1 MAQVIWTEPAL
12 NDLDAI
18 ADYIAVENPLAA
30 AALVQR
36 VFGHIEQLEAHP
48 ESGPRVPELKRSRYR
63 QIVEAPCRVLY
74 RFDGAKAFILHVM
87 RSEQLLRKGLLETR
101 DLERGL

>member
-12 NDLDAI
+12 NNLDAI

>member
-12 NDLDAI
+12 NNLDAI

-63 QIVEAPCRVLY
+63 QIVESPCRVFY
-74 RFDGAKAFILHVM
+74 RFDGRKVFILHVM
-87 RSEQLLRKGLLETR
+87 RSEQLLRKALLEAR
-101 DLERGL
+101 E

>member
-18 ADYIAVENPLAA
+18 ADYIAVENPIAA

-36 VFGHIEQLEAHP
+36 VFAHMEQLEAHP

-63 QIVEAPCRVLY
+63 QIVEPPCRVFS
-74 RFDGAKAFILHVM
+74 RFDGKKVFILYVM
-87 RSEQLLRKGLLETR
+87 RSEQSLRKALLEAR
-101 DLERGL
+101 E

>member
-63 QIVEAPCRVLY
+63 QIVEPPCRVLY

-87 RSEQLLRKGLLETR
+87 RSAQLLRKGLLETR

>member
-12 NDLDAI
+12 NNLDAI

-63 QIVEAPCRVLY
+63 QIVEPPCRVLY

>member
-18 ADYIAVENPLAA
+18 ADYIAVENPIAA
-30 AALVQR
+30 GALVQR
-36 VFGHIEQLEAHP
+36 VFGHVDQLEAHP

-63 QIVEAPCRVLY
+63 QIVEPPCQVVY
-74 RFDGAKAFILHVM
+74 RFDGKKIFILHVM
-87 RSEQLLRKGLLETR
+87 RSEQLLRKSLLKARE
-101 DLERGL
+101 